1 MNIEDKPQFF
11 KLIANVCAFYRQDFS
26 EFAGSVWWQAM
37 QPFDFAA
44 VADALNRHCIN
55 PDSGQFMPKPADAM
69 RMLKGSS
76 LDSAMIAWSWVDKGI
91 REVGT
96 YESVVF
102 HDALIHRVIADMGG
116 WISLGTKTEDE
127 WPFVAKEFQNRYKGY
142 SSRNERPEYQKRLL
156 GMAEAQNKQLG
167 FKTMPPRLIGDPDR
181 ARLVHQQGADPAA
194 RPIARLEDAAAA
206 VAALMIERTKQSAK
220 DAA

>member
-1 MNIEDKPQFF
+1 MNIEHKPRFF
-11 KLIANVCAFYRQDFS
+11 KLIANVYAFYRQDFS

-37 QPFDFAA
+37 QPFDFDA

-55 PDSGQFMPKPADAM
+55 PDSGQFMPKPADAV

-116 WISLGTKTEDE
+116 WIALGMKNEDE

-142 SSRNERPEYQKRLL
+142 SSRNERPEYPKKLL
-156 GMAEAQNKQLG
+156 GMAEAQNTQLG
-167 FKTMPPRLIGDPDR
+167 FRTMPPRLIGDPER
-181 ARLVHQQGADPAA
+181 ARLVFQQGAVADV
-194 RPIARLEDAAAA
+194 RQVARLEDAAAA
-206 VAALMIERTKQSAK
+206 VAALMIESASQASK